1 MVEKMNYLI
10 TTFEDS
16 YFVSQSLREDNLFDV
31 VVLWENV
38 NEAVEVDRIQSHDS
52 VVVAIK
58 DRPARELVLDC
69 LRQKG
74 IPNHMLL
81 DFFGIYNA
89 NIPFMVADRVMSNPF
104 YELYEGIILGLS
116 HAEVGI
122 ISDNLKIPFA
132 NLAVSSQD
140 LFYDLETFQYV
151 LDKYASK
158 LRNLRYLVVDMY
170 KYNYFNFDVSR
181 SKMAYLY
188 YSIGGFHKHP
198 HHFDKNPFIHMPFEN
213 LIYQILN
220 DKFGA
225 FTDQNIKLWNNL
237 FEVKKELM
245 NARFYSN
252 YPELHTRNKIVSERE
267 IEEYN
272 YHPSNVMKHF
282 SDTMAEN
289 EQIFRMILKKAKEW
303 NPNMRIIILQM
314 PMLREGWERSKQY
327 YEPWKAEF
335 ESIMNRLKK
344 EVDFE
349 YFDLTKHALSEE
361 RSNWYDVEHL
371 NYLGALR
378 FTDYLNGLL

>member
-104 YELYEGIILGLS
+104 YEQYEGIILGLS

-158 LRNLRYLVVDMY
+158 L
-170 KYNYFNFDVSR
+170 
-181 SKMAYLY
+181 
-188 YSIGGFHKHP
+188 
-198 HHFDKNPFIHMPFEN
+198 
-213 LIYQILN
+213 
-220 DKFGA
+220 
-225 FTDQNIKLWNNL
+225 
-237 FEVKKELM
+237 
-245 NARFYSN
+245 
-252 YPELHTRNKIVSERE
+252 
-267 IEEYN
+267 
-272 YHPSNVMKHF
+272 
-282 SDTMAEN
+282 
-289 EQIFRMILKKAKEW
+289 
-303 NPNMRIIILQM
+303 
-314 PMLREGWERSKQY
+314 
-327 YEPWKAEF
+327 
-335 ESIMNRLKK
+335 
-344 EVDFE
+344 
-349 YFDLTKHALSEE
+349 
-361 RSNWYDVEHL
+361 
-371 NYLGALR
+371 
-378 FTDYLNGLL
+378 

>member
-1 MVEKMNYLI
+1 
-10 TTFEDS
+10 
-16 YFVSQSLREDNLFDV
+16 
-31 VVLWENV
+31 
-38 NEAVEVDRIQSHDS
+38 
-52 VVVAIK
+52 
-58 DRPARELVLDC
+58 
-69 LRQKG
+69 
-74 IPNHMLL
+74 
-81 DFFGIYNA
+81 
-89 NIPFMVADRVMSNPF
+89 
-104 YELYEGIILGLS
+104 
-116 HAEVGI
+116 
-122 ISDNLKIPFA
+122 
-132 NLAVSSQD
+132 
-140 LFYDLETFQYV
+140 
-151 LDKYASK
+151 
-158 LRNLRYLVVDMY
+158 
-170 KYNYFNFDVSR
+170 
-181 SKMAYLY
+181 
-188 YSIGGFHKHP
+188 
-198 HHFDKNPFIHMPFEN
+198 
-213 LIYQILN
+213 
-220 DKFGA
+220 
-225 FTDQNIKLWNNL
+225 NIKLWNNL

-267 IEEYN
+267 IDEYN